1 MAEKKNITLRKN
13 LTFSNFVNENDN
25 KENIVSVSNETIWT
39 LPMKMT
45 IQVLSQ
51 KLYNNL
57 FIKCLDKNY

>member
-39 LPMKMT
+39 LPTKMT